1 MASES
6 PNTLLPL
13 HKKRLAN
20 YFDARLPLHQ
30 YLQKSI
36 RLGRCSLLQDSRLG
50 KGTRPGFPSLLVPGS
65 GNTQHDCT
73 WRASSHVPLNLCWY
87 QCCKWGCRR
96 LPWQACSWHRATL
109 LSYSFSLCFSLFS
122 PPGTFKL
129 DGPPMSA
136 HYPGL
141 PSCISESPPPPLLG
155 PFATNCSSSAPFLR
169 DPRGAGLQLG
179 NKSVLS
185 C

>member
-1 MASES
+1 MQPPPGLTAGQGHSAWISIPPCSRVWKHLAS
-6 PNTLLPL
+6 
-13 HKKRLAN
+13 
-20 YFDARLPLHQ
+20 
-30 YLQKSI
+30 
-36 RLGRCSLLQDSRLG
+36 
-50 KGTRPGFPSLLVPGS
+50 
-65 GNTQHDCT
+65 CT

-87 QCCKWGCRR
+87 QCCKRGCRR

-122 PPGTFKL
+122 PPGTFEL

-141 PSCISESPPPPLLG
+141 PSCTSESPPPPLLG
-155 PFATNCSSSAPFLR
+155 TFATNCSSSAPFLQ
-169 DPRGAGLQLG
+169 DPRGAGLHLG
-179 NKSVLS
+179 NKSVLG